1 MKLFILSL
9 ISGLLSYF
17 SVSLPRFFHSQLGL
31 SDDAL
36 FFLPGVLFGVFILIP
51 LIKTPH
57 FRILRSF
64 ALLILSIAAWY
75 VAVSIGF
82 QVLPVFKK
90 IAIMPIGISGSMGV
104 LCLAIAS
111 KFLIPIRLKLS
122 SLVIALGVG
131 FLGGCILG
139 LAVLQPRASLE
150 GELLYLVGFIF
161 WHCGVAFSL
170 FWSRRTVN
178 GSKVSD
184 PIYSRVNVAR

>member
-1 MKLFILSL
+1 MKLFILSF

-17 SVSLPRFFHSQLGL
+17 SVSLPRFFDSQFGL

-36 FFLPGVLFGVFILIP
+36 FYLPGILFAVFILIP

-57 FRILRSF
+57 LRILRSVT
-64 ALLILSIAAWY
+64 LLALSIAAWY
-75 VAVSIGF
+75 VAASIGI
-82 QVLPVFKK
+82 QVLPFFKK
-90 IAIMPIGISGSMGV
+90 TAFLSIGISGSIGV

-111 KFLIPIRLKLS
+111 KYLIPIRVKSS
-122 SLVIALGVG
+122 SLIIALWVG

-139 LAVLQPRASLE
+139 LAIVQPRASLG

-170 FWSRRTVN
+170 FWSRRITDKKTSF
-178 GSKVSD
+178 GD
-184 PIYSRVNVAR
+184 ARREEDYR